1 MSTKTNREVTVMD
14 IFELILL
21 CALAAVFYVCA
32 LLLCGGRISLIH
44 SYQRKNV
51 SEENAGAYAKL
62 YALVMF
68 FVGSGLLA
76 AGAINYITHAA
87 WGFIAL
93 GVCFV
98 AAIATA
104 ITAQLKYNVAE

>member
-1 MSTKTNREVTVMD
+1 MD

-51 SEENAGAYAKL
+51 SEENAGTYAKL
-62 YALVMF
+62 Y
-68 FVGSGLLA
+68 GLLA

-98 AAIATA
+98 AAIVIA